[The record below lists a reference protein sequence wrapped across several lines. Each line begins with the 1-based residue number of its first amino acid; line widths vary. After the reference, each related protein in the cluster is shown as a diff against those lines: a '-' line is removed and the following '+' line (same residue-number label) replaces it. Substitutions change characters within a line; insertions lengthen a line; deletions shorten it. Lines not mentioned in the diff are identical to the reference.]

1 MIIRRTLLS
10 AIFLVALYTPWATL
24 AAQEGSRD
32 VIFVPTPEQVVIE
45 MLKMAKVTKDDVVY
59 DLGCGDGRIVIT
71 AAKVFGARGIGI
83 DIDPELIEESTRN
96 AMSAGVADR
105 VKFQQQDLFTT
116 DLREATVV
124 FLYLLPE
131 LNEKLR
137 PKLLRELKP
146 GSRVISHEFDMGDWK
161 PDAKGMMPHTDIF
174 YDLKRPSKKD
184 LYYYF
189 WVIPAD
195 VAGVWRWSVPTKTGE
210 REYALRLSQ
219 RYQEIDGFV
228 RSRGKE
234 IPVSDTRLRGDR
246 INFTVKDEIDG
257 KAAVMR
263 FAGRVNGNIIQG
275 AAKIQGGPFAG
286 QRSWRATGV
295 IDR

>member
-1 MIIRRTLLS
+1 MVIVRRTLLS
-10 AIFLVALYTPWATL
+10 AIFLVALCAPWATL

-32 VIFVPTPEQVVIE
+32 VIFVATPEQVVME

-96 AMSAGVADR
+96 AMKAGVTDR
-105 VKFQQQDLFTT
+105 VKFLQQDLFTT

-124 FLYLLPE
+124 FLYLLTE

-161 PDAKGMMPHTDIF
+161 PDAKGMMPDMDIF

-228 RSRGKE
+228 RSKEKE
-234 IPVSDTRLRGDR
+234 IPVSDRLVGDR

-263 FAGRVNGNIIQG
+263 FAGQVNGNIIQG
-275 AAKIQGGPFAG
+275 AGEIQGGPFAG
-286 QRSWRATGV
+286 QHSWSARRAP
-295 IDR
+295 

>member
-1 MIIRRTLLS
+1 MMIFRRTLFS
-10 AIFLVALYTPWATL
+10 AIFLVALCTPWATL
-24 AAQEGSRD
+24 AAQERLPD
-32 VIFVPTPEQVVIE
+32 VRFVPTPEEVVTE
-45 MLKMAKVTKDDVVY
+45 MLRMAKVTKDDVVY

-83 DIDPELIEESTRN
+83 DMDQELIKESTQN
-96 AMSAGVADR
+96 AVRAGVTDR
-105 VKFQQQDLFTT
+105 VKFLQQDLFTT

-124 FLYLLPE
+124 FLYLLTE

-161 PDAKGMMPHTDIF
+161 PDDKGMMPDMDIF
-174 YDLKRPSKKD
+174 YDLQRPSKKD

-195 VAGVWRWSVPTKTGE
+195 VAGAWRWSVPTKTGE
-210 REYALRLSQ
+210 RKYALRLSQ
-219 RYQEIDGFV
+219 KYQEIDGFV
-228 RSRGKE
+228 KSKERE
-234 IPVSDTRLRGDR
+234 IPVSDTRLKGDR
-246 INFTVKDEIDG
+246 ISFTVKDEIDG

-263 FAGRVNGNIIQG
+263 FAGQVNGDIIQG
-275 AAKIQGGPFAG
+275 AAEILGGPFAG
-286 QRSWRATGV
+286 KHNWTARRTP
-295 IDR
+295 

>member
-1 MIIRRTLLS
+1 MVTLRRTLLS
-10 AIFLVALYTPWATL
+10 AILLVSFCAPWATL
-24 AAQEGSRD
+24 DAQERAPD
-32 VIFVPTPEQVVIE
+32 IRFVPTPDAVVME

-83 DIDPELIEESTRN
+83 DIDPERIKESTQN
-96 AMSAGVADR
+96 AKNAGVTDR
-105 VKFQQQDLFTT
+105 VKFLQQDLFTT

-124 FLYLLPE
+124 FLYLLSE

-161 PDAKGMMPHTDIF
+161 PDDKGMMPNMDIL
-174 YDLKRPSKKD
+174 YDLQRPSKKD

-195 VAGVWRWSVPTKTGE
+195 VGGLWRLSIPTKRGE
-210 REYALRLSQ
+210 REYTLLLSQ
-219 RYQEIDGFV
+219 KYQEIDGFV
-228 RSRGKE
+228 RSKE
-234 IPVSDTRLRGDR
+234 KETRISDAGLVGDR
-246 INFTVKDEIDG
+246 MGFTVNGQIDG
-257 KAAVMR
+257 KAMVMR
-263 FAGRVNGNIIQG
+263 FAGQVNGNSILG
-275 AAKIQGGPFAG
+275 TCEIQGGPFAG
-286 QRSWRATGV
+286 QHNWTARR
-295 IDR
+295 DP